1 MGTDKKA
8 TEVRRQE
15 MASAA
20 LQLIS
25 EHGLN
30 GLSVA
35 RIARHVGLVPS
46 AIYRHFKSKDE
57 VLDAVY
63 DLIEGKM
70 TSNLRGAWASSAK
83 TVDRLHLL
91 LRLNIRMII
100 EYPAIPRL
108 AFGEGIYGNHPERRA
123 RMYRLIRN
131 YLSQI
136 QKAVTLAQGKGE
148 LRSDVP
154 ASVIAASFWGL
165 IPPAAL
171 LWSASEGGYDITTLV
186 EREWTLFE
194 EIATLHQHRHGTEAT
209 GND

>member
-1 MGTDKKA
+1 
-8 TEVRRQE
+8 

-20 LQLIS
+20 LHLIS
-25 EHGLN
+25 ERGLN

-70 TSNLRGAWASSAK
+70 ISNLREAWSSSPE

-100 EYPAIPRL
+100 EFPAIPRL
-108 AFGEGIYGNHPERRA
+108 AFGEGIYGTHPERRT

-136 QKAVTLAQGKGE
+136 QRAVALAQRRSE

-171 LWSASEGGYDITTLV
+171 LWSASEGSYDISTLV

-194 EIATLHQHRHGTEAT
+194 EIATLHRHRHGTKAV
-209 GND
+209 GNN